1 MDNQE
6 VKENKEVKKYEIIR
20 SVRDGCYYSCSL
32 INTTNLLLCILI
44 IILLIYI
51 FKK

>member
-6 VKENKEVKKYEIIR
+6 VKENKESKKYQIIR
-20 SVRDGCYYSCSL
+20 PVRDACYYSCSL

-44 IILLIYI
+44 IILLISFI
-51 FKK
+51 F